1 MGQMHAREFMV
12 GAAVGSVLGGVA
24 ALLVA
29 PKAGRKLREDI
40 YDTYCNLSDKTEALA
55 KKGKSLTRGVSCK
68 SSDWTDTARSF
79 LGGTIKNVKGL
90 IADEEEE
97 YTTRDLLI
105 GGLIGGV
112 LGAAVGLL
120 IAPKSGDE
128 LRNDLVETYEDISEK
143 AQDFTDNVSKKGKSF
158 VKQANS
164 KANKWLDFAKDIV
177 DNLAE
182 EVEDKGED
190 LLGQVRGLFNNN
202 KVNDVLDWAQVGYRA
217 WQGIQSKRRR

>member
-1 MGQMHAREFMV
+1 MGQIHAREFMV
-12 GAAVGSVLGGVA
+12 GAAVGSMLGGVA

-40 YDTYCNLSDKTEALA
+40 CDTYRNISEKTHDLA
-55 KKGKSLTRGVSCK
+55 KKGKSLTKGVSCK
-68 SSDWTDTARSF
+68 SCDWADTARSF
-79 LGGTIKNVKGL
+79 LGGTIKNAKGL
-90 IADEEEE
+90 IADVEEE

-143 AQDFTDNVSKKGKSF
+143 AEDFTDNFSKKGKAF
-158 VKQANS
+158 VKKANS

-190 LLGQVRGLFNNN
+190 LVEHVKGLFNNK